1 MVEESSPGYWEVP
14 ATLLIVDPV
23 GDKDQVLAKELING
37 IADFAESNSEDETIG
52 RVKEDLESLRQLL
65 DENHL
70 FLVLLCWAPNYRMLL
85 PFTLGNFDLVL
96 KGRLETLIGRA
107 VSIAGVCKSDGFQV
121 QRFTKENEDVE
132 ALIMTLLK
140 EEMEKVHFDALRA
153 KDLGYD
159 S

>member
-1 MVEESSPGYWEVP
+1 MSETHVPGYWEVP
-14 ATLLIVDPV
+14 ATLLIVDPI
-23 GDKDQVLAKELING
+23 DDNDQVLANELIEG
-37 IADFAESNSEDETIG
+37 IVEFAESNIEDEVLG
-52 RVKEDLESLRQLL
+52 RVKKDLEDFRQLL
-65 DENHL
+65 NENHL
-70 FLVLLCWAPNYRMLL
+70 FLVLLCWAPNYKMLL

-96 KGRLETLIGRA
+96 EGRLETLIARA